1 MPDLTTRHL
10 GALHALV
17 LHPYRGQGQRP
28 NFKPLSAG
36 AGPAILWSMAKNLD
50 KRGLVEITEIVQ
62 PRGLP
67 RLWRLGLTDAGREQ
81 IRSER

>member
-17 LHPYRGQGQRP
+17 LHPHRGQGTKP
-28 NFKPLSAG
+28 TFKPISPG
-36 AGPAILWSMAKNLD
+36 ARAILWSHAQSLS
-50 KRGLVEITEIVQ
+50 RLGLVEITEIVQ

-67 RLWRLGLTDAGREQ
+67 RLWRLGLTAAGREQ
-81 IRSER
+81 IRRVS